1 MNGNGGIV
9 GQNISKE
16 ANIVAGLLRK
26 NKINFS
32 VEKTFDNLKSYKGKP
47 LRFDF
52 AVYDDENNLK
62 CLIEYDSEIH
72 FQRVNYFHKTNSDF
86 KQAQERD
93 RIKNKYCLLNNIPLI
108 RVPYWD
114 LSKLTYESLFNTPS
128 YYVSSKFHNDLLRP
142 PN

>member
-1 MNGNGGIV
+1 MKIMSKGEEKISSLLKSARISYEKEYSFSDLKHNGN
-9 GQNISKE
+9 
-16 ANIVAGLLRK
+16 L
-26 NKINFS
+26 
-32 VEKTFDNLKSYKGKP
+32 

-52 AVYDDENNLK
+52 AILSGGHPIK
-62 CLIEYDSEIH
+62 LIEYDSEIH

-114 LSKLTYESLFNTPS
+114 LSKLTYESLFNTKS
-128 YYVSSKFHNDLLRP
+128 YYVTSKFHNDLLRP
-142 PN
+142 PT